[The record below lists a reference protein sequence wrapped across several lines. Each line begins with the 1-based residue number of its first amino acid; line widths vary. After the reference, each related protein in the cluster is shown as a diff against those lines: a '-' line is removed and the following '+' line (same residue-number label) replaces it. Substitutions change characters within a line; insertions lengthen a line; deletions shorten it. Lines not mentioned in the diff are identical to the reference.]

1 MVPVMSLWL
10 PILVAAVLVFLG
22 SSVIHIVLQYH
33 NSNFGKVPNEEGVL
47 DALRPFAIPPGEY
60 VIPHAESYKEM
71 GTPEF
76 TAKLEQGPVAFMT
89 VLPNGKQGMGGQLA
103 LWFVYSILV
112 GLMAAY
118 IAGRALGPGA
128 EYLSVF
134 RFTGATAFF
143 TYSVGLWQNSIWYKR
158 AWSTTLKQTFD
169 GFIYALLTAGAF
181 GWLWPAA

>member
-22 SSVIHIVLQYH
+22 SSVIHMVLQYH

-112 GLMAAY
+112 GIMAAY
-118 IAGRALGPGA
+118 IAGPGTGDRAPSTCRSSDLRAPPRSSPTAWGSGRTPSGTSVPGA
-128 EYLSVF
+128 RL
-134 RFTGATAFF
+134 
-143 TYSVGLWQNSIWYKR
+143 
-158 AWSTTLKQTFD
+158 
-169 GFIYALLTAGAF
+169 
-181 GWLWPAA
+181 